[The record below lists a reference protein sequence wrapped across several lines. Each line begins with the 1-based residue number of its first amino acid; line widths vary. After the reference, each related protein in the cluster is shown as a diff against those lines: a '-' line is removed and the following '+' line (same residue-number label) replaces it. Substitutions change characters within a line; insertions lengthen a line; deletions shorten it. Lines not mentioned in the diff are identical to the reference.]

1 MDSKRELELQFQ
13 VAARDGD
20 IVALTRCMDAGVDI
34 ECTATDV
41 ELDEYIESLNVDNNN
56 DQDNNNNDQDKND
69 NDQDNNHQDQDNNDY

>member
-1 MDSKRELELQFQ
+1 MDANRELELQFQ

-20 IVALTRCMDAGVDI
+20 VVALTRCIDAGVDI
-34 ECTATDV
+34 ECRATDV

-69 NDQDNNHQDQDNNDY
+69 NDQDNNHQDNNDY

>member
-1 MDSKRELELQFQ
+1 MDANRELELQFQ

-41 ELDEYIESLNVDNNN
+41 ELDEYIESLHIDNN
-56 DQDNNNNDQDKND
+56 QDNN
-69 NDQDNNHQDQDNNDY
+69 QDNNPDNNPDNNDY